1 VPVITLVS
9 AKGSPGV
16 TTAAASLTAAATIE
30 GSALL
35 VELDPSGGDVQIFT
49 GSNDEPGVVR
59 TAGELRRD
67 VSSAAIGRH
76 TSVAPADVPVL
87 LAPTAGLMAASV
99 IGSVLDRWDPALAQ
113 HGGTVFVDAGRW
125 DAGQPTAR
133 RVALGD
139 LVAVVCRPSVA
150 SVEHTRHMVDRLREV
165 ARRPVVALVV
175 GTKPYAPAE
184 VAAQLELPLGGAI
197 AWDPRG
203 TAALWAKGVTRSW
216 GRTWLASSA
225 AHSLEMLVD
234 HVGRAPARA
243 TVGPVTARR
252 PSGPAPVAAGELAG
266 LPAGL
271 PAASRSRVQE
281 RVLARAARDAA
292 AADPAAR
299 PAEDRRGPWPTGPGV
314 SPSVRADAAAPAPAP
329 APPRPVVRADERPA
343 ARGAGPSA
351 ASSVG
356 RWSGPP
362 ARAAAVDT
370 GFHRAVP
377 DVPAD
382 RVDTGSHRAV
392 PDVPAD
398 RVDTGSHR
406 AVPDVPAD
414 RVDAG
419 AHRAVPVT
427 PVDRVDAGTHRGPP
441 GAPGA
446 PDDRVD
452 TGSHR
457 VLPPPPPPPPPVG
470 VNEVTG
476 PVPADGR
483 PAPPPPP
490 APYAPPAQPRDG
502 EGPATVPAAPAHLAR
517 TPAAPGADQ
526 PAGGRPDALYDDLDD
541 DLGNARHRPAHLAG
555 PEAATT
561 ATTTATATTATT
573 AAAGATTAR
582 GAAAQGN
589 GGRPDAEGTA
599 P

>member
-16 TTAAASLTAAATIE
+16 TTAAACLTAAATIE
-30 GSALL
+30 GAALL
-35 VELDPSGGDVQIFT
+35 VELDPSGGDVQIYT
-49 GSNDEPGVVR
+49 GSSDEPGLVR
-59 TAGELRRD
+59 SAGELRRD

-76 TSVAPADVPVL
+76 TSVTPADVPVL

-113 HGGTVFVDAGRW
+113 HGGLVFVDAGRW

-175 GTKPYAPAE
+175 GMKPYAPAE
-184 VAAQLELPLGGAI
+184 VAAQLELPLGSAI

-225 AHSLEMLVD
+225 ARSLDMLVD

-252 PSGPAPVAAGELAG
+252 PTAPAPAAGREIAG
-266 LPAGL
+266 VPAGL

-292 AADPAAR
+292 AADRAAR
-299 PAEDRRGPWPTGPGV
+299 TAEERRDASPAGAEL
-314 SPSVRADAAAPAPAP
+314 SPSVGAVEAHPTPAPIR
-329 APPRPVVRADERPA
+329 PRPVVRADERPA

-351 ASSVG
+351 GPPVG
-356 RWSGPP
+356 RWPRPP
-362 ARAAAVDT
+362 APGSGVDT
-370 GFHRAVP
+370 GEHRAVP
-377 DVPAD
+377 GGAGD

-392 PDVPAD
+392 PAGPGD
-398 RVDTGSHR
+398 RVDTG
-406 AVPDVPAD
+406 
-414 RVDAG
+414 
-419 AHRAVPVT
+419 AHRAVAAGPAGPVA
-427 PVDRVDAGTHRGPP
+427 VDARH
-441 GAPGA
+441 AM

-452 TGSHR
+452 TGPHRAVPAGPADRIGAGAEPVVPGARDDRGEPGSHR
-457 VLPPPPPPPPPVG
+457 VLPPLPPPPPPPPAG
-470 VNEVTG
+470 VNDATG
-476 PVPADGR
+476 GQVPADGR
-483 PAPPPPP
+483 PTQPPPP
-490 APYAPPAQPRDG
+490 APYAPPPSPDRD
-502 EGPATVPAAPAHLAR
+502 EAGPATGPTAPADRAR
-517 TPAAPGADQ
+517 APGRGTPAAGNGA
-526 PAGGRPDALYDDLDD
+526 PAKGGAV
-541 DLGNARHRPAHLAG
+541 PAPAVAH
-555 PEAATT
+555 
-561 ATTTATATTATT
+561 
-573 AAAGATTAR
+573 
-582 GAAAQGN
+582 GN
-589 GGRPDAEGTA
+589 GGRPGTEGGRR
-599 P
+599 